1 MKPYNVSHLMKRTT
15 LCLLM
20 LAVLMTL
27 LPLNAFAAGSIDMK
41 TLKTETVY
49 ERTYVSTDS
58 LKNIGLSTQ
67 INGNTI
73 KLYNNSVS
81 ILFTAQSNVVKV
93 NNTEMTLDT
102 RAYFKGNVAYVPMKF
117 VYETMNYS
125 VKYNST
131 SKSVTITQNPF
142 LTFPLSITDSGKTYT
157 FKKPATRIVSLA
169 PSITEIL
176 FAIGAGDKVVGR
188 TKYCVYP
195 ADVAKVKSVGTLY
208 EPDLESILDLEP
220 DTVIAATHM
229 NEDVLKTLEK
239 GKISTLTQASPAKI
253 TEIYTLIEQLGR
265 LTNKTYESR
274 ALVSSMKS
282 KEERID
288 NVMKAIPA
296 NQKKEVYYVV
306 GTGKSEYT
314 AGKQTFIHEI
324 LVKAGCINVGADV
337 DKWSYSLEKLI
348 DHNPEYM
355 IGADYD
361 FDTMKASQNYSSLTA
376 LKTGKVIE
384 VDTSVFSIPGPRVID
399 YSMKTIVEK
408 LYPSYVYKLRF

>member
-1 MKPYNVSHLMKRTT
+1 MKSFNLSNTLKRAMM
-15 LCLLM
+15 CLLM
-20 LAVLMTL
+20 LAVMMSM
-27 LPLNAFAAGSIDMK
+27 LPMNAYAAGSIDMK

-58 LKNIGLSTQ
+58 LKSIGLSTQ
-67 INGNTI
+67 ISGNII

-102 RAYFKGNVAYVPMKF
+102 RAYFKGTVAYVPMKF

-125 VKYNST
+125 VKYNSA
-131 SKSVTITQNPF
+131 SKAVTITQNPF
-142 LTFPLSITDSGKTYT
+142 LTFPLNITDSGKTYT
-157 FKKPATRIVSLA
+157 FKKPANRIVSLA

-188 TKYCVYP
+188 TKYCAYP
-195 ADVAKVKSVGTLY
+195 AEVSKVKSVGTLY

-220 DTVIAATHM
+220 DAVIAATHM

-253 TEIYTLIEQLGR
+253 SEIYILIEQLGR

-288 NVMKAIPA
+288 NVMKSIPA

-324 LVKAGCINVGADV
+324 LVKAGCINVGSDV

-376 LKTGKVIE
+376 LKTGKLVQ